1 MNVYL
6 TKYAYS
12 ASALIRLCL
21 LFLIF
26 ATSGCVSTK
35 YSQDYNPETN
45 FSNLKTYDWRTSSSE
60 IVGINLQQLQQLA
73 DQQLARQGY
82 TRSED
87 EPDLLFDM
95 TVATRTRS
103 DSSTGIGLSLGI
115 PLGRHANIGVGG
127 GKSLP
132 RDKQEGIV
140 LVDVNARETNQLI
153 WRGSAEGIPLK
164 NFSLGSEQK
173 LADIL
178 RQLLSQYPPK

>member
-6 TKYAYS
+6 MKYAYS
-12 ASALIRLCL
+12 APAWVRLCL
-21 LFLIF
+21 LFLVF

-60 IVGINLQQLQQLA
+60 IAGVDHQLLQQLA

-82 TRSED
+82 TRTAD
-87 EPDLLFDM
+87 EPDLLLDM

-103 DSSTGIGLSLGI
+103 DSSTGIGLSVGI

-132 RDKQEGIV
+132 RDKQEGII
-140 LVDVNARETNQLI
+140 LVDVSMRETNHLI
-153 WRGSAEGIPLK
+153 WRGNAEGIPLK
-164 NFSLGSEQK
+164 DFSLGAEQK